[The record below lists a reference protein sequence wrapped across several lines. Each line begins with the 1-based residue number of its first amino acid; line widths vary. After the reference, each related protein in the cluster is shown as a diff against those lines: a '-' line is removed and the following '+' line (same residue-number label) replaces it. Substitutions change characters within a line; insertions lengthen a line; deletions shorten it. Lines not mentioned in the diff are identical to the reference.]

1 MTKTEAMIRI
11 RQAMRDARNCGA
23 FEIIENLKPVLAGIK
38 MARFAQPRGAKA
50 GKNIPKLFQAQG
62 RMIYMKAKS
71 KGNVK

>member
-1 MTKTEAMIRI
+1 MTNTEVIIRI
-11 RQAMRDARNCGA
+11 RQAMKDARNCGA
-23 FEIIENLKPVLAGIK
+23 FEIIETLKPILSGIK
-38 MARFAQPRGAKA
+38 TARLAQPRGAKT